1 MLTTLSRLLTQTSK
15 GKIKMYQK
23 LYPTSTYSKAK
34 SKCIKKCNRLLHT
47 LRQNQ
52 NVSKIVRKLLHN
64 LWQYQNVSK
73 IVTDFYILRK
83 NQNVSKIVTEL
94 NTICICDLQVYIHIL
109 FNLVTVFDT

>member
-1 MLTTLSRLLTQTSK
+1 
-15 GKIKMYQK
+15 MYQK

-83 NQNVSKIVTEL
+83 NQNVSKIVTDFYILRKNQNVSKIVTEL